1 VFDGTALEMPE
12 RIRGRGLADKNGGG
26 DMKRILAVMLM
37 LLILE
42 PSAAV
47 FAGQG
52 KDAAMPDET
61 KSKVET
67 ALKNLQAELQ
77 NQIPEDEGE
86 IAEALK
92 NYLGKYPQIYGAAFA
107 YAPVE
112 KAGKASYKAFY
123 IYRKGK
129 EGLVR
134 KDMEP
139 GRDFTQDEWYAVGA
153 QRREGGWSKPY
164 YDTFGA
170 GPDVLMTTYSLP
182 VFETGGRLLGVVT
195 SDVLIQDKEP
205 S

>member
-1 VFDGTALEMPE
+1 
-12 RIRGRGLADKNGGG
+12 
-26 DMKRILAVMLM
+26 M

-42 PSAAV
+42 PTANV
-47 FAGQG
+47 FAAQG
-52 KDAAMPDET
+52 KAAAMPDET
-61 KSKVET
+61 KSGVET
-67 ALKNLQAELQ
+67 ALRSLRAELQ
-77 NQIPEDEGE
+77 NQIPDDEGE
-86 IAEALK
+86 IAEVLK
-92 NYLGKYPQIYGAAFA
+92 SYLVKYPQIYGGAFA

-112 KAGKASYKAFY
+112 KAGKFSYKAFY

-139 GRDFTQDEWYAVGA
+139 GRDFTQDDWYAVGA

-170 GPDVLMTTYSLP
+170 GADVLMTTYSLP
-182 VFETGGRLLGVVT
+182 IFDAGGRLFGVVT
-195 SDVLIQDKEP
+195 SDVLIQDKET